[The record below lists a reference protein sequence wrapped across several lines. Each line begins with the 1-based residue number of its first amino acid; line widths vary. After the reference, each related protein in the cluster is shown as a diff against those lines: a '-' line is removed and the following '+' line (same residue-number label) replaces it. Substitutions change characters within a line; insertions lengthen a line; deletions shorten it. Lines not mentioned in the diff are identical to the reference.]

1 MNKTPGYWPARKNS
15 NVTNT
20 TKKNLMNEQPPSLNA
35 SQLVDE
41 RLEKISKAS
50 STVRRQNSI
59 FSKKRPKSVISN
71 NGSERGTTGAGFILD
86 IIKN

>member
-20 TKKNLMNEQPPSLNA
+20 TKQPPSLNA
-35 SQLVDE
+35 SQHVDE